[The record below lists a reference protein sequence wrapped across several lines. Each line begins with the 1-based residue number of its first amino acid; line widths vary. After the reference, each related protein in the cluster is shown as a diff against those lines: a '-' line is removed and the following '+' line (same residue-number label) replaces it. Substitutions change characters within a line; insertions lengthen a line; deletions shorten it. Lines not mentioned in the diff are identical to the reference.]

1 MDETILLVDDS
12 TEMSELL
19 KHILAETGYSVI
31 AAMNGEDALEQL
43 ARHSAPLDLLLT
55 DVNMPVMSGTELYD
69 RLREWYPGLRVL
81 FMSGYGAEPIRKR
94 LDADS
99 RAGFLPKPFAVP
111 ELLAAV
117 RSVLDRD

>member
-12 TEMSELL
+12 AEMSELL
-19 KHILAETGYSVI
+19 KHILTETGYSVI
-31 AAMNGEDALEQL
+31 AAKNGEHALEEL

-55 DVNMPVMSGTELYD
+55 DVNMPVMSGGELYD

-81 FMSGYGAEPIRKR
+81 FMSGYGPEPIRKR
-94 LDADS
+94 LDADL